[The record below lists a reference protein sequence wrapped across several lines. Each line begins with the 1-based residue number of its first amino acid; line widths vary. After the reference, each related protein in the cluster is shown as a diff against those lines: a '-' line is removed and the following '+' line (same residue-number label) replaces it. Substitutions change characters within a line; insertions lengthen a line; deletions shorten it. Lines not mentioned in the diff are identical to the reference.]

1 MRKQVI
7 ESTLVALRQQFPY
20 TPPGDL
26 YPHGASHE
34 FLWNIAI
41 REGRQQVIRWLE
53 EQVGGGAPIPE
64 DSDVLSPEDRS
75 SPAADACARSRP
87 GS

>member
-7 ESTLVALRQQFPY
+7 ESTLKALRQQFPY

-26 YPHGASHE
+26 YPTGAAHE
-34 FLWNIAI
+34 FMWNIAI

-53 EQVGGGAPIPE
+53 EQVGGGDPAPEP
-64 DSDVLSPEDRS
+64 DHVLSPEDS
-75 SPAADACARSRP
+75 HSPAADACARSRP